1 MLINHQILGDRLD
14 SNRREILMVT
24 FLGPTAPKTTLR
36 KPALSEASR
45 TEGLGSENLGWPLR
59 VLVEHLNDMTLW
71 HIEESIISD
80 YSSISI

>member
-24 FLGPTAPKTTLR
+24 FLGPTAPNTTLR

-45 TEGLGSENLGWPLR
+45 TEGLGSENL
-59 VLVEHLNDMTLW
+59 
-71 HIEESIISD
+71 S
-80 YSSISI
+80 

>member
-45 TEGLGSENLGWPLR
+45 TEGLGSENLNWPLR

-71 HIEESIISD
+71 HTEESIISD
-80 YSSISI
+80 YSNISI